1 MDWLKIGQEFGLV
14 GVLIVSVS
22 AAFFFILK
30 WVLEQFKIELVGNRE
45 ERKEY
50 LITLN
55 RMCSQIDEHNARSR
69 EFTQAVAAEH
79 REMIAALGRINGYKH
94 D

>member
-1 MDWLKIGQEFGLV
+1 MDWIKIGQEFGLF
-14 GVLIVSVS
+14 GILICAFA

-30 WVLEQFKIELVGNRE
+30 WVLEQFKIELVGNRD

-50 LITLN
+50 LGILAKI
-55 RMCSQIDEHNARSR
+55 SAQIDEHNCRAR
-69 EFTQAVAAEH
+69 EFQTSNAVEH
-79 REMIAALGRINGYKH
+79 KEILAICGRINGYKH